1 MLLTAMAKRTFANV
15 NEQIAE
21 ITKLPISEFSTK
33 IFGSESSDSTSSG
46 IRKVYDTSLEKMGVD
61 LSTKEE
67 LLDSVV
73 RKGIQELERKSGD
86 YFQRLKSLWEDLHS
100 SISEYEE
107 GHGVALQLECETNS
121 KVFIE
126 KAISSPVEYGF
137 DFLMMNDVCE
147 SCLGFADEVK
157 DEVESE
163 KRMFNEV
170 DYPDALT
177 VIKTAANSLE
187 VVAEQGNAR

>member
-1 MLLTAMAKRTFANV
+1 MLLTTMAQRIFANV

-21 ITKLPISEFSTK
+21 SARLPTSEISTK
-33 IFGSESSDSTSSG
+33 ILDYDNSDSTSSG
-46 IRKVYDTSLEKMGVD
+46 IRKVYATSLEKIGVD
-61 LSTKEE
+61 SSTKED
-67 LLDSVV
+67 LLNSVV
-73 RKGIQELERKSGD
+73 HKGVRELERKSSD
-86 YFQRLKSLWEDLHS
+86 YFKRLKSLWEDLHS

-107 GHGVALQLECETNS
+107 EHGVALQLECETNS

-126 KAISSPVEYGF
+126 KALSSPVEYGF

-147 SCLGFADEVK
+147 ACLDFADEVK

-163 KRMFNEV
+163 KRMFNEA